1 MNFSNIFLD
10 ELHDAGIIRCRSLEP
25 ICYGDNQMRLVV
37 KRNAQVVN
45 EFQFDRG
52 PVYIGR
58 HADSQVFLHDRAVS
72 RKHAAISATHRGKWM
87 LEDLGSAN
95 KTYLN
100 DKAIQK
106 AEIKTG
112 DSIRIADFTI
122 DVNLEAE
129 PRKKES
135 IHLADTLIPKTRK
148 TAAALTDPSREIVIR
163 KSDTERAADITL
175 PPGRVKDFMQAT
187 QLICKAKGL
196 EGLIRVL
203 LDLGLKQFNA
213 FHCWCALRIMPDGP
227 MNCHAGRCRDGRG
240 VKIKDL
246 KLKERINKS
255 VETGQFTLVPKASAP
270 TEENRIRSAL
280 IAPVVDPSGCFGVIY
295 LDNSMDHSQYTL
307 SDLDYLMLVAI
318 HTAAI
323 IENF

>member
-1 MNFSNIFLD
+1 
-10 ELHDAGIIRCRSLEP
+10 
-25 ICYGDNQMRLVV
+25 MRLVV
-37 KRNAQVVN
+37 KRNGQVIN

-58 HADSQVFLHDRAVS
+58 HAHSQVFLHDGAVS
-72 RKHAAISATHRGKWM
+72 RQHAAIFTNQQGKWI
-87 LEDLGSAN
+87 LEDMDSAN

-100 DKAIQK
+100 DKAIHK

-122 DVNLEAE
+122 EVNLEAKS
-129 PRKKES
+129 RKEKS
-135 IHLADTLIPKTRK
+135 IHLADTLIPTTRK
-148 TAAALTDPSREIVIR
+148 TTAALTDPSREIIIR
-163 KSDTERAADITL
+163 KSDSERAADIIL
-175 PPGRVKDFMQAT
+175 PPRRVKDFMQAA
-187 QLICKAKGL
+187 QSICKANGL
-196 EGLIRVL
+196 DGLIRVL
-203 LDLGLKQFNA
+203 LDIGLKQFKG
-213 FHCWCALRIMPDGP
+213 FHCWCALRIQNTGP
-227 MNCHAGRCRDGRG
+227 MNCHAGKCRDGRG
-240 VKIKDL
+240 VKLNDL
-246 KLKERINKS
+246 KLKEKINQS

-295 LDNSMDHSQYTL
+295 VDNSMDHEQYTL
-307 SDLDYLMLVAI
+307 SDLDYLMLISI